1 MSFTED
7 NTLPE
12 EINLEVV
19 ATFDLLPVEVIEME
33 ETEGRALETSNIN
46 LDVSEYLQ
54 QKK

>member
-19 ATFDLLPVEVIEME
+19 ATFDLLPV
-33 ETEGRALETSNIN
+33 ALWGIRLENWQNHPPLFETSITPSRVNM
-46 LDVSEYLQ
+46 
-54 QKK
+54 

>member
-33 ETEGRALETSNIN
+33 ETEG
-46 LDVSEYLQ
+46 
-54 QKK
+54 